1 MVRAYKGIYLLFIYV
16 DKQTN
21 ISPHPDE
28 SNLGKLEATVQK
40 AENINEADIELI
52 DKAKKLIDLIQTK
65 KNLRNSIS
73 SKEIKQL
80 EDALEMVNKKGL
92 QKKVGEDYERAQRLV
107 VKLKGMERM
116 RHEILKL
123 NQPTISEIASYKT
136 PPPHVNMVMKVTQ
149 VWLSLDFSQEF
160 EN

>member
-1 MVRAYKGIYLLFIYV
+1 M
-16 DKQTN
+16 TN
-21 ISPHPDE
+21 KLTYHHTPDE

-136 PPPHVNMVMKVTQ
+136 PPPHVNMVMKV
-149 VWLSLDFSQEF
+149 S
-160 EN
+160 

>member
-1 MVRAYKGIYLLFIYV
+1 M
-16 DKQTN
+16 
-21 ISPHPDE
+21 E
-28 SNLGKLEATVQK
+28 K

-52 DKAKKLIDLIQTK
+52 EKAKKLIDLIQTK

-123 NQPTISEIASYKT
+123 NQPTISEIASYKL
-136 PPPHVNMVMKVTQ
+136 PPPHVNMVMKVRFFG
-149 VWLSLDFSQEF
+149 LFSQEIQTGLSILWSLKKYFFDNLDTF
-160 EN
+160 ESSNSLCRIEKKL